1 MFLLQEI
8 EEIFFEKKNII
19 IIFALKLIIWL
30 YFLFFLEKVWQIF
43 YISQILKRKPLDKT
57 KQIELLLSFD
67 T

>member
-8 EEIFFEKKNII
+8 EEIFFEKKYII

-30 YFLFFLEKVWQIF
+30 YFIFFLEKVWQIF